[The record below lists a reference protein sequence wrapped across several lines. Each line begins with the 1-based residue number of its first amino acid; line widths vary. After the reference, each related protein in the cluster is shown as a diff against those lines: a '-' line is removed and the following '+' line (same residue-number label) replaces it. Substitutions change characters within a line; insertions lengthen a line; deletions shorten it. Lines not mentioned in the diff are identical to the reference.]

1 MESFNCNIFDET
13 ESYDHNWK
21 HHIYRTVHTF
31 GFH

>member
-1 MESFNCNIFDET
+1 MQSFIFDKT

-21 HHIYRTVHTF
+21 HHIYRTVHTL